1 MSRSTSIR
9 FPVQPRMVGPEK
21 VARRLGVTL
30 AAFEQKR
37 SELERTGFP
46 KQDPV
51 LGTYCLEAVDK
62 WIDER
67 AGLIREGDPA
77 SAQAAMLR
85 AVRERA
91 WAK

>member
-1 MSRSTSIR
+1 MTVLR
-9 FPVQPRMVGPEK
+9 FPLEPRLIPPGK
-21 VARRLGVTL
+21 VARRLGISEAVFAEKL
-30 AAFEQKR
+30 PELVAA
-37 SELERTGFP
+37 GFP
-46 KQDPV
+46 GPDPV
-51 LGTYCLEAVDK
+51 LGNWCLDAVDR

-67 AGLIREGDPA
+67 AGLTRENDPV